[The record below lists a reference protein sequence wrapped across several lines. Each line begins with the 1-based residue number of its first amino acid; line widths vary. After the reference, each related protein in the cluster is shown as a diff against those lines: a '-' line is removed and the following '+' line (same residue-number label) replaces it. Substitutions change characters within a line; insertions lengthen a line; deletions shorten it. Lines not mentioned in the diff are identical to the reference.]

1 MNQEVKD
8 ILNHRRKLTVLEYA
22 RLCGSNTTGCQEF
35 NVTRSTFYDW
45 KIAFEKEG
53 KTGLLRKKTNRQK
66 SSQKIKTKSCQLK
79 SQSILGY
86 PSILCC
92 F

>member
-22 RLCGSNTTGCQEF
+22 RLCGSNTKACQEF
-35 NVTRSTFYDW
+35 NVARSTFYDW

-53 KTGLLRKKTNRQK
+53 KAGLFRKKPIARNHPRK
-66 SSQKIKTKSCQLK
+66 LNKML
-79 SQSILGY
+79 SIRLL
-86 PSILCC
+86 I
-92 F
+92 